1 MHEFLSNILKLQ
13 NFCRLVDY
21 LIVETI
27 EVGIGRFEVGM
38 AEHLRYDFAR
48 DFIVLQGHC
57 HCMTAY
63 TAGQMIVDTE
73 FFDQRFQIF
82 LIFGV
87 TASDVV
93 V

>member
-1 MHEFLSNILKLQ
+1 M
-13 NFCRLVDY
+13 
-21 LIVETI
+21 T
-27 EVGIGRFEVGM
+27 
-38 AEHLRYDFAR
+38 EHLRNDFTR

-63 TAGQMIVDTE
+63 IAGQMIIDTE
-73 FFDQRFQIF
+73 FFGQRFQIF

>member
-1 MHEFLSNILKLQ
+1 M
-13 NFCRLVDY
+13 
-21 LIVETI
+21 T
-27 EVGIGRFEVGM
+27 
-38 AEHLRYDFAR
+38 EHLRNDFAR

-63 TAGQMIVDTE
+63 IAGQMIIDAE
-73 FFDQRFQIF
+73 FFGQRFQIF